1 MKGVIKIT
9 LKEKVSK
16 LKEHGYIEITDKLI
30 EDMKATDKK
39 IYDGLLTIIKKKG
52 RPILII
58 FFNNTFITYSREF
71 IESNTIE
78 EIIKG
83 TRKLLKDFDINF

>member
-39 IYDGLLTIIKKKG
+39 IYDGLLTIKKKG

-71 IESNTIE
+71 IESNTIK

>member
-1 MKGVIKIT
+1 MIKIT

-16 LKEHGYIEITDKLI
+16 LKEYGYIEITDKLI
-30 EDMKATDKK
+30 EDMKVADKK
-39 IYDGLLTIIKKKG
+39 LYDGLLTIIREKG

-58 FFNNTFITYSREF
+58 FFHNTFVTYSYEF
-71 IESNTIE
+71 IENKSIE

>member
-9 LKEKVSK
+9 LKKVSK